1 MEISTIMPGPIVHT
15 GRKIPE
21 YISSPI
27 LKPGIKVHGGRCNP
41 VTKHL
46 AAEAAL
52 LAPVGVVMCCIHFL
66 YHGRSVPVSCCA
78 RSDLT
83 SFSLEHSTI
92 ETGCK
97 FRHGQPS
104 LRHDPLLRVSP
115 SCYPGRVLPSNRDST
130 NCCVQDRRYSR
141 FHCSSYLPSTENIHI
156 SGQCMIHH
164 GYPENSKNEKTGV

>member
-66 YHGRSVPVSCCA
+66 YHGRSIPVSCCA
-78 RSDLT
+78 RGDLT

-92 ETGCK
+92 ETTPRLKQAVNSGMGSPVFVMTPFFGSARPVIREECCLLT
-97 FRHGQPS
+97 GI
-104 LRHDPLLRVSP
+104 LRIAVCRTEDTADSIVVHTFHQLRIFIFPANV
-115 SCYPGRVLPSNRDST
+115 
-130 NCCVQDRRYSR
+130 
-141 FHCSSYLPSTENIHI
+141 
-156 SGQCMIHH
+156 
-164 GYPENSKNEKTGV
+164 